1 MLWLLSHIRREKT
14 GQIQRCPHAIVRR
27 DIWLCSAQTKRD
39 LSAPMGLE
47 QIKQDRKAVEIPPGN
62 YPTQTIRIPIQIG
75 AHRRRAASVQKTDH
89 TRWTRAIGPAKPIP
103 LEPFTRI
110 IQVFLAPS
118 MIQKSLDLGI
128 RKTETSVTPRR
139 QRRRQTIR
147 AAMQRK
153 RRFGRAGTFPHQT
166 RQPQRIARSGNDLE
180 KHAIK
185 YPCRIGAGSDPRAR
199 TAQPRRIVPINEQYN
214 LLIAGHLQQL
224 NEHTEHRVNLVR
236 ARHATRDAFDVTH
249 LISS

>member
-14 GQIQRCPHAIVRR
+14 GQIQCCPHAIVRR

-62 YPTQTIRIPIQIG
+62 YPTQAIGISIQIG
-75 AHRRRAASVQKTDH
+75 THRRRAASAQKTDH
-89 TRWTRAIGPAKPIP
+89 TLWTRAIGPAKPIP

-147 AAMQRK
+147 AAARRK
-153 RRFGRAGTFPHQT
+153 RRFGRSGTLPHQT
-166 RQPQRIARSGNDLE
+166 RQPQRIARSGN
-180 KHAIK
+180 
-185 YPCRIGAGSDPRAR
+185 G
-199 TAQPRRIVPINEQYN
+199 VEQ
-214 LLIAGHLQQL
+214 
-224 NEHTEHRVNLVR
+224 HTVK
-236 ARHATRDAFDVTH
+236 
-249 LISS
+249 

>member
-39 LSAPMGLE
+39 LNASMGLE

-62 YPTQTIRIPIQIG
+62 YSTQAIGISIQIG
-75 AHRRRAASVQKTDH
+75 THGRRAASVQKPNH

-118 MIQKSLDLGI
+118 MIQQSLGLGI
-128 RKTETSVTPRR
+128 RKAEPTVTPGRK
-139 QRRRQTIR
+139 RRRQTIR
-147 AAMQRK
+147 AAVQRK
-153 RRFGRAGTFPHQT
+153 RRFGRAGTLPHQT
-166 RQPQRIARSGNDLE
+166 RQPQ
-180 KHAIK
+180 
-185 YPCRIGAGSDPRAR
+185 
-199 TAQPRRIVPINEQYN
+199 
-214 LLIAGHLQQL
+214 
-224 NEHTEHRVNLVR
+224 
-236 ARHATRDAFDVTH
+236 
-249 LISS
+249 

>member
-1 MLWLLSHIRREKT
+1 MFWLLSHIRREKT

-62 YPTQTIRIPIQIG
+62 YPTQAIRIPIQIG
-75 AHRRRAASVQKTDH
+75 AHRRRATSVQKPVH
-89 TRWTRAIGPAKPIP
+89 TRWTRAIDPTKPIS

-110 IQVFLAPS
+110 IQVSLAPS
-118 MIQKSLDLGI
+118 MIQQSLNLGV

-147 AAMQRK
+147 AAARRK
-153 RRFGRAGTFPHQT
+153 RRFSRAGTLPHQT
-166 RQPQRIARSGNDLE
+166 RQPQRIARSGNGVE
-180 KHAIK
+180 QHAI
-185 YPCRIGAGSDPRAR
+185 
-199 TAQPRRIVPINEQYN
+199 E
-214 LLIAGHLQQL
+214 
-224 NEHTEHRVNLVR
+224 
-236 ARHATRDAFDVTH
+236 
-249 LISS
+249 

>member
-1 MLWLLSHIRREKT
+1 MLRLLSHIRREKT

-62 YPTQTIRIPIQIG
+62 YPTQAIGISIQIG
-75 AHRRRAASVQKTDH
+75 THRRRAASAQKTDH
-89 TRWTRAIGPAKPIP
+89 TLWTRATGPTKPIS

-110 IQVFLAPS
+110 IKVFLAPS
-118 MIQKSLDLGI
+118 MIQQSPDLGI

-147 AAMQRK
+147 AAARRK
-153 RRFGRAGTFPHQT
+153 RRFGRTGTLPHQT
-166 RQPQRIARSGNDLE
+166 RQQQRITRSGNGVE
-180 KHAIK
+180 QHAI
-185 YPCRIGAGSDPRAR
+185 
-199 TAQPRRIVPINEQYN
+199 E
-214 LLIAGHLQQL
+214 
-224 NEHTEHRVNLVR
+224 
-236 ARHATRDAFDVTH
+236 
-249 LISS
+249 